1 VFLMQEPVFAG
12 MESERFVGKLS
23 IRANGTRRKHDTSV
37 EIADCVQTL
46 VGKANAIFGSFNI
59 ELFAAGEPLSE
70 WHLVGH
76 DDVRAYIVYLP
87 TQIGPASSSF
97 GLSATAPSK
106 IASFIASLRMLDA
119 VGPIARAVRNLVSAR
134 SQLSS
139 KGADRFTLP
148 L

>member
-1 VFLMQEPVFAG
+1 MLLMQEPVFAG

-37 EIADCVQTL
+37 EIAECVQTL
-46 VGKANAIFGSFNI
+46 VVKANTILGSFNI

-87 TQIGPASSSF
+87 TQIRPVCIAWPKCDGPVNNCEF
-97 GLSATAPSK
+97 HH
-106 IASFIASLRMLDA
+106 
-119 VGPIARAVRNLVSAR
+119 
-134 SQLSS
+134 
-139 KGADRFTLP
+139 
-148 L
+148 